1 MSDLICELVKEDDPF
16 LRETPETFNFD
27 NPQVDSEKLVDQL
40 FANMIHHNGVGL
52 SANQI
57 GIPVKVF
64 AMATD
69 DENGMVV
76 FNPEIVEWSDE
87 TTYIREGCLSF
98 PGLYVAVERAKSI
111 FTKFKFFD
119 GEEQG
124 ASFTDVSARI
134 FQHESEHMDGD
145 IFIDNVSSFRL
156 KSAMKKR
163 KQFLKKINRR

>member
-16 LRETPETFNFD
+16 LRETPEEFNFD
-27 NPQVDSEKLVDQL
+27 NPQVNSEKLVDQL

-57 GIPVKVF
+57 GIPVRVF

-69 DENGMVV
+69 DENGIVV
-76 FNPEIVEWSDE
+76 FNPEIIEWSDE
-87 TTYIREGCLSF
+87 TTYIKEGCLSF
-98 PGLYVAVERAKSI
+98 PGLYVAIERAQSI
-111 FTKFKFFD
+111 FAKFKFFD

-124 ASFTDVSARI
+124 ASFTDMSARI

-145 IFIDNVSSFRL
+145 IFTDNVSGFKL

-163 KQFLKKINRR
+163 KQYLRKLKKN

>member
-1 MSDLICELVKEDDPF
+1 MNDLICELVKEDDPF

-57 GIPVKVF
+57 GIPVSVF
-64 AMATD
+64 AMRM
-69 DENGMVV
+69 DEHALVV
-76 FNPEIVEWSDE
+76 FNTEILEWSEE
-87 TTYIREGCLSF
+87 TTYMKEGCLSF
-98 PGLYVAVERAKSI
+98 PGLWVAIERAKSVAV
-111 FTKFKFFD
+111 KFQVFD
-119 GEEQG
+119 GEEQAG
-124 ASFTDVSARI
+124 SMIDLSARI
-134 FQHESEHMDGD
+134 FQHESEQMDGD

-163 KQFLKKINRR
+163 KQFLKKMDRR